1 MARIRFP
8 IKTEKPINTFD
19 ELAERAQNDEP
30 IALFWYGECFWY
42 GENVNKDTAR
52 ASEYYYMA
60 ALLQCP
66 QAYDRL
72 GELYRFGEY
81 VWKNTKLACSFFQ
94 AAYAMGMA
102 SSLTKYAL
110 VLIEDIASEESQK
123 QGKILLKYAMDNGDD
138 DADYYIEE
146 YYSDAAELEVNL
158 VITDEMKE
166 QWIAE
171 AMEDLLTELENNLE
185 RVQMLCGA
193 DTLKEVMKDS
203 PYYRKVYSI
212 IDCLNSRSKDDTAKL
227 TGVGAGASFGIA
239 NGASVLYGMKKFNN
253 PLGGRGYAAERANH
267 LLDLFS
273 GRKSQI
279 LGNDLAKGGPDRFV
293 DGVYIQSKYCAKG
306 AACIASAFEDGEYK
320 YTIDGKPMPIEV
332 PADENIYSDAIN
344 AMKKKIAA
352 GKVPGVDDT
361 EEAYSLVRRGNVT
374 YRQAMM
380 IAKAGTVESLVF
392 DAANG
397 VVAATGAF
405 GVSAMVTFAI
415 GIWNGHDW
423 KESVKMA
430 AESGLKVAG
439 TAFVST
445 VVSAQLTRVINHG
458 AVGKAIDKGTEAV
471 VGLLKPKA
479 AEVYIRAH
487 NCGVMNLYSESMTH
501 AAELLKNDII
511 TGSVSIALM
520 SIPSAIDLFRGRI
533 SSGQMLKNLAQTTAG
548 VVGGSVGK
556 QIGSTIGSILIP
568 IPKVGAFLGGLAG
581 AAFGSYCCSSVVKEG
596 LDAIIND
603 DAKEMLLI
611 VEDVFQSM
619 VNDYLLVEAEAETV
633 LDGLQQKLDA
643 KVLKDMYA
651 SDNREIFAERLMQS
665 DFEQVAGRRQHVIVP
680 ETSDMLSALRGIL
693 EDVADKCRIVA

>member
-1 MARIRFP
+1 
-8 IKTEKPINTFD
+8 
-19 ELAERAQNDEP
+19 
-30 IALFWYGECFWY
+30 
-42 GENVNKDTAR
+42 
-52 ASEYYYMA
+52 
-60 ALLQCP
+60 
-66 QAYDRL
+66 
-72 GELYRFGEY
+72 
-81 VWKNTKLACSFFQ
+81 
-94 AAYAMGMA
+94 
-102 SSLTKYAL
+102 
-110 VLIEDIASEESQK
+110 
-123 QGKILLKYAMDNGDD
+123 
-138 DADYYIEE
+138 
-146 YYSDAAELEVNL
+146 
-158 VITDEMKE
+158 
-166 QWIAE
+166 
-171 AMEDLLTELENNLE
+171 
-185 RVQMLCGA
+185 
-193 DTLKEVMKDS
+193 
-203 PYYRKVYSI
+203 
-212 IDCLNSRSKDDTAKL
+212 
-227 TGVGAGASFGIA
+227 
-239 NGASVLYGMKKFNN
+239 
-253 PLGGRGYAAERANH
+253 
-267 LLDLFS
+267 
-273 GRKSQI
+273 
-279 LGNDLAKGGPDRFV
+279 
-293 DGVYIQSKYCAKG
+293 
-306 AACIASAFEDGEYK
+306 
-320 YTIDGKPMPIEV
+320 MPIEV

-445 VVSAQLTRVINHG
+445 VISSQLTRVINHG

-479 AEVYIRAH
+479 SEVYIRAH

-520 SIPSAIDLFRGRI
+520 SI
-533 SSGQMLKNLAQTTAG
+533 
-548 VVGGSVGK
+548 
-556 QIGSTIGSILIP
+556 LIP

-596 LDAIIND
+596 LDAIID
-603 DAKEMLLI
+603 DDTKEMLLI

-619 VNDYLLVEAEAETV
+619 VNDYLLVEAGAETV
-633 LDGLQQKLDA
+633 LDGLRLHMLGQKLRQD
-643 KVLKDMYA
+643 
-651 SDNREIFAERLMQS
+651 QS
-665 DFEQVAGRRQHVIVP
+665 P
-680 ETSDMLSALRGIL
+680 EYKKYDPEGLY
-693 EDVADKCRIVA
+693 D